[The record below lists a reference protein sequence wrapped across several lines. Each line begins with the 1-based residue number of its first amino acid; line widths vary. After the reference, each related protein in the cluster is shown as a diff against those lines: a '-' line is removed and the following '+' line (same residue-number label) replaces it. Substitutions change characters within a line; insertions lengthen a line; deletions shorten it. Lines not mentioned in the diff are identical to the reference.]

1 MSTVTSQHT
10 LETQHEDM
18 IYDAELDYYGKRL
31 ATCSSDKSIKIFE
44 IDGNQHR
51 LIETLRGHEGS
62 VWKVSWLH
70 PKFGTILASCGYD
83 GRVII
88 WKEINNV
95 WSKLAEH
102 TFHQA
107 SVNSIKWAP
116 HELGAILA
124 CASSDRKVSIL
135 EFKDDGTWDTRTFS
149 AHSVGCNAVSWSPST
164 PPASLI
170 RTGKDQDLNHF
181 KKIVTGGSDNL
192 LKIWAYSNEQN
203 NWVIE
208 EVLEGHT
215 DWVRDVDWAPNI
227 GLPKSYIASA
237 SQDKTVIIWVK
248 EGNTPWKKIYL
259 TEKPFQDVV
268 WRVSWSLLGNILSV
282 SCGDNHIYLY
292 KETLKGTFK
301 QINEISV

>member
-1 MSTVTSQHT
+1 MSNQRI

-18 IYDAELDYYGKRL
+18 IHDAVLDYYGRRL
-31 ATCSSDKSIKIFE
+31 ATCSSDKSIKIFDIE
-44 IDGNQHR
+44 GDQQR
-51 LIETLRGHEGS
+51 LIETLKGHDGP
-62 VWKVSWLH
+62 VWNVSWAH
-70 PKFGTILASCGYD
+70 PKFGVILASGGYD

-95 WSKLAEH
+95 WSKFEEH
-102 TFHQA
+102 TFHHA
-107 SVNSIKWAP
+107 SVNSVSWAP

-124 CASSDRKVSIL
+124 CGSSDRRVSIL
-135 EFKDDGTWDTRTFS
+135 ELKDDGTWDTRTFP

-170 RTGKDQDLNHF
+170 RTGKDQDSNFF
-181 KKIVTGGSDNL
+181 KRIVTGGSDNL
-192 LKIWAYSNEQN
+192 VKIWNFSNEQN
-203 NWVIE
+203 NWVVE
-208 EVLEGHT
+208 DVLEGHT

-237 SQDKTVIIWVK
+237 SQDKTVIIWTK
-248 EGNTPWKKIYL
+248 EGDGPWKKTYL
-259 TEKPFQDVV
+259 SEEPFSDTV
-268 WRVSWSLLGNILSV
+268 WRVNWSPLGNILAV

-301 QINEISV
+301 QINEITV